1 MNSLRATW
9 RKWLVPFSILAALV
23 AWLGLVTK
31 VGAQAPAPS
40 GAPAAAPAASSA
52 KPAATAKPAAKAPQ
66 KSAKKAAASDFK
78 LILEPRAMELLKATS
93 AKLAAAKSM
102 SFTATAGYEYPSKLG
117 PPIVY
122 TTRYDVTM
130 QRPDKLRIIIP
141 GDGPASE
148 YYYDGKTAIA
158 YAPAENLAAIADA
171 PPTIDATLE
180 AAYKNA
186 AIFFPFEDLLVADP
200 YAAMTNGAILAFYIG
215 PSGVVGGVKTDMV
228 AWANND
234 VFLQIWIGA
243 DDKLPRRIRAMYR
256 ADPLALR
263 HEIFLSDWRLDTA
276 VTPDMFTSAKA
287 QSAGRM
293 AFAAPAMPTGMKPL
307 TVKKTSAPAST
318 KPPAKAN

>member
-1 MNSLRATW
+1 MRISIHIGRA
-9 RKWLVPFSILAALV
+9 VALAAGFTFAV
-23 AWLGLVTK
+23 AAS
-31 VGAQAPAPS
+31 AQT
-40 GAPAAAPAASSA
+40 AAPAATPP
-52 KPAATAKPAAKAPQ
+52 KPAATAKKPAAKKPAVE
-66 KSAKKAAASDFK
+66 KFK

-93 AKLAAAKSM
+93 AKLAAAKTM
-102 SFTATAGYEYPSKLG
+102 SFTAVVGYEYPSKLG
-117 PPIVY
+117 PPLVY
-122 TTRYDVTM
+122 STRYDVTM
-130 QRPDKLRIIIP
+130 QRPDKLRILIP

-148 YYYDGKTAIA
+148 YYYDGKKAIA

-180 AAYKNA
+180 AAYKKA
-186 AIFFPFEDLLVADP
+186 AIFFPFEDLIVADP
-200 YAAMTNGAILAFYIG
+200 YAAMTNGAVLAFYIG

-263 HEIFLSDWRLDTA
+263 HELEISDWKIDQPVSPDTF
-276 VTPDMFTSAKA
+276 VYAKA

-293 AFAAPAMPTGMKPL
+293 EFAAPGAPKGMKPL
-307 TVKKTSAPAST
+307 TVKS
-318 KPPAKAN
+318 

>member
-1 MNSLRATW
+1 MKGNMCRREWLSLRLIAVV
-9 RKWLVPFSILAALV
+9 LCLCFAAS
-23 AWLGLVTK
+23 
-31 VGAQAPAPS
+31 VGAQQAAQQAPAQ
-40 GAPAAAPAASSA
+40 
-52 KPAATAKPAAKAPQ
+52 PAAKA
-66 KSAKKAAASDFK
+66 AKPATKATPKKPAVPAFK
-78 LILEPRAMELLKATS
+78 LVLEPRAMDLLKAAS
-93 AKLAAAKSM
+93 AKLAAANTM
-102 SFTATAGYEYPSKLG
+102 SFTALASYEYPSKLG

-130 QRPDKLRIIIP
+130 QRPDKLRILIP

-158 YAPAENLAAIADA
+158 YAPAQNLAAIADA
-171 PPTIDATLE
+171 PPTIDAALD
-180 AAYKNA
+180 AAFKKA

-215 PSGVVGGVKTDMV
+215 QSEVVGGVKTDMV

-263 HEIFLSDWRLDTA
+263 HQVDLSNWQLDQP
-276 VTPDMFTSAKA
+276 VPPDTFTSAKA

-293 AFAAPAMPTGMKPL
+293 AFAAPAPPPKGMKPL
-307 TVKKTSAPAST
+307 TAGKSTQATPEKTSAKT
-318 KPPAKAN
+318 K

>member
-1 MNSLRATW
+1 MKPDRSLRQA
-9 RKWLVPFSILAALV
+9 RHSFVLLPLGVV
-23 AWLGLVTK
+23 AWLALAVT
-31 VGAQAPAPS
+31 VGAQTSTPDAAPAKPAPATTPAKAAPAP
-40 GAPAAAPAASSA
+40 
-52 KPAATAKPAAKAPQ
+52 
-66 KSAKKAAASDFK
+66 KSAKAAKKPSPSEFK
-78 LILEPRAMELLKATS
+78 LVLEPRAMDLLKAVS
-93 AKLAAAKSM
+93 DKLAAAKTM
-102 SFTATAGYEYPSKLG
+102 SFTAVASYEYPSKLG

-130 QRPDKLRIIIP
+130 QRPDKLRILIP

-180 AAYKNA
+180 QAYKKA

-200 YAAMTNGAILAFYIG
+200 YKAMTNGAILAFYIG
-215 PSGVVGGVKTDMV
+215 PSGVVGGVKTDML

-243 DDKLPRRIRAMYR
+243 DDKLPRRIRAIYR
-256 ADPLALR
+256 TDPLALR
-263 HEIFLSDWRLDTA
+263 HQVDLSNWQLDQT
-276 VTPDMFTSAKA
+276 VSPDTFTTAKA

-293 AFAAPAMPTGMKPL
+293 TFAAPAPPAKGMKPL
-307 TVKKTSAPAST
+307 TAAKSSSVVPDKASAKT
-318 KPPAKAN
+318 AK